1 MYDSFLPRLRPLPEL
16 NREAIQALVDVGPVV
31 DQKTKS
37 LKPADIMEPRFLD
50 ELKGSRFLKDLYAEK
65 VSL

>member
-1 MYDSFLPRLRPLPEL
+1 M
-16 NREAIQALVDVGPVV
+16 
-31 DQKTKS
+31 
-37 LKPADIMEPRFLD
+37 KPADLMEPRFLD